1 MTYLYLKSVI
11 FVNDLTVFLKIMR
24 RSRVMIKEMYE
35 NVEKYKVITPASGVK
50 DSIRAFISMRKI
62 NNFGTLF

>member
-24 RSRVMIKEMYE
+24 RSWVMIKEMYE
-35 NVEKYKVITPASGVK
+35 N
-50 DSIRAFISMRKI
+50 
-62 NNFGTLF
+62 L